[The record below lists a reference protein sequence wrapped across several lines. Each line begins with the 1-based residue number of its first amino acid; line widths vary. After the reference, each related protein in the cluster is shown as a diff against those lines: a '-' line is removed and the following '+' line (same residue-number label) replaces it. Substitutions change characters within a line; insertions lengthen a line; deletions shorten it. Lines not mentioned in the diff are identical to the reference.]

1 MGANHVI
8 RYDKQDLKNTAKE
21 ITNGNGVDVVVD
33 PVGGNVSEEA
43 LRATAW
49 NGRLLVIGFAQGE
62 IPKIP
67 LNITLVKGVSIVGV
81 WWGRWTKTSP
91 NETAEDFKELIEFI
105 DSGKLDIEPKN
116 VYSLEETSIAMNN
129 FLNRK
134 NIGKSV
140 IEF

>member
-1 MGANHVI
+1 
-8 RYDKQDLKNTAKE
+8 
-21 ITNGNGVDVVVD
+21 
-33 PVGGNVSEEA
+33 
-43 LRATAW
+43 
-49 NGRLLVIGFAQGE
+49 
-62 IPKIP
+62 
-67 LNITLVKGVSIVGV
+67 GVSIVGV

-105 DSGKLDIEPKN
+105 DSEKLDIEPKN

-134 NIGKSV
+134 NIGKTV